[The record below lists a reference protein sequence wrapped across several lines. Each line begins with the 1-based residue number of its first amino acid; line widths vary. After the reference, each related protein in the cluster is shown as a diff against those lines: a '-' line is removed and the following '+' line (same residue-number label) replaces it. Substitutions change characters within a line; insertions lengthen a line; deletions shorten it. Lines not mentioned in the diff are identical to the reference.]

1 MNIVILGP
9 QGSGKG
15 TQADLICQKLGL
27 AHIESGAILRTKA
40 KTDERIKQ
48 MIDSGTIVPDDE
60 TVGYID
66 EEIKR
71 SGVGYENLIFD
82 GYPRNLNQYRVLKN
96 WLSSKS
102 TKIDYVI
109 YLEISDEEAVKRLS
123 SRRTCRVCGNV
134 YNLVTNP
141 PQGDKCSCGGQL
153 EQREDD
159 KLEII
164 GRRLAIFHKDTKPIL
179 AAAEDDGI
187 LRKIDGERPI
197 ETIHNDIIKLLK

>member
-40 KTDERIKQ
+40 KTDDRIKQ

-60 TVGYID
+60 TIGYID

-71 SGVGYENLIFD
+71 LGVGYENLIFD
-82 GYPRNLNQYRVLKN
+82 GYPRNLNQYGVLKS
-96 WLSSKS
+96 WLSSRS

-123 SRRTCRVCGNV
+123 SRRTCKACGNV

-141 PQGDKCSCGGQL
+141 PQGGRCSCGGEL

-159 KLEII
+159 KVEII
-164 GRRLAIFHKDTKPIL
+164 NKRLAIFHKDTKPIL
-179 AAAEDDGI
+179 TAAEADGT

-197 ETIHNDIIKLLK
+197 EVIHNDIMKLLK